1 MLLSVYEVA
10 KALKIEP
17 HKIYYLLKMSR
28 IQGAFKVMNSW
39 RLTEDAVREV
49 IDEGFGGGDSGVTC
63 NIGQQGFD
71 ELLENLQKRFVPHSE
86 GQGASCFP
94 RRRRRVECAAR
105 RPRSMAR
112 KEPAAL
118 MQLWLFEDFAE

>member
-17 HKIYYLLKMSR
+17 QKIYYLLKMSR

-49 IDEGFGGGDSGVTC
+49 IDEGFGGGDSGVAC

-71 ELLENLQKRFVPHSE
+71 DLLEDIKKRFVPHSE

-105 RPRSMAR
+105 RPRTMDR
-112 KEPAAL
+112 KKSVK
-118 MQLWLFEDFAE
+118 QLWLFEELAV

>member
-17 HKIYYLLKMSR
+17 HRIYYLLKMSR

-71 ELLENLQKRFVPHSE
+71 DLLENIQKRFVPHSE

-105 RPRSMAR
+105 RPRTMDR
-112 KEPAAL
+112 KKSVK
-118 MQLWLFEDFAE
+118 QLWLFEELAV

>member
-1 MLLSVYEVA
+1 MSVYEVA

-17 HKIYYLLKMSR
+17 HRIYYLLKMSR

-94 RRRRRVECAAR
+94 RRRRRVECATR
-105 RPRSMAR
+105 RPRTMDR
-112 KEPAAL
+112 KKSVK
-118 MQLWLFEDFAE
+118 QLWLFEEMAV

>member
-1 MLLSVYEVA
+1 MSVYEVA

-17 HKIYYLLKMSR
+17 HRIYYLLKMSR

-105 RPRSMAR
+105 RPRTMDR
-112 KEPAAL
+112 KKSVK
-118 MQLWLFEDFAE
+118 QLWLFEEMAV

>member
-1 MLLSVYEVA
+1 MSVYEVA

-17 HKIYYLLKMSR
+17 HRIYYLLKMSR

-71 ELLENLQKRFVPHSE
+71 ELLENIQKRLVPHSE

-105 RPRSMAR
+105 RPRAMDR
-112 KEPAAL
+112 KKSVK
-118 MQLWLFEDFAE
+118 QLWLFEEMAV

>member
-1 MLLSVYEVA
+1 MSVYEVA

-17 HKIYYLLKMSR
+17 QKIYYLLKMSR

-49 IDEGFGGGDSGVTC
+49 IDEGFGGGDSGVAC

-71 ELLENLQKRFVPHSE
+71 DLLEDIKKRFVPHSE

-105 RPRSMAR
+105 RPRTMDR
-112 KEPAAL
+112 KKSVK
-118 MQLWLFEDFAE
+118 QLWLFEELAV

>member
-17 HKIYYLLKMSR
+17 HRIYYLLKMSR

-63 NIGQQGFD
+63 NIGQHGFD
-71 ELLENLQKRFVPHSE
+71 EFLENIQKRLVPHSE

-105 RPRSMAR
+105 RPRAMDR
-112 KEPAAL
+112 KKSVK
-118 MQLWLFEDFAE
+118 QLWLFEEMAV

>member
-10 KALKIEP
+10 NALKIEP
-17 HKIYYLLKMSR
+17 HRIYYLLKMSR

-71 ELLENLQKRFVPHSE
+71 ELLENIQKRFVPHSE

-105 RPRSMAR
+105 RPRTMDR
-112 KEPAAL
+112 KKSVK
-118 MQLWLFEDFAE
+118 QLWLFEELAV

>member
-49 IDEGFGGGDSGVTC
+49 IDEGFGGGDSGVAC

-71 ELLENLQKRFVPHSE
+71 DFFEDIKKRFVPHSE

-94 RRRRRVECAAR
+94 RRRRRVECAAI
-105 RPRSMAR
+105 RPRTMDR
-112 KEPAAL
+112 KKSVK
-118 MQLWLFEDFAE
+118 QLWLFEEFAV